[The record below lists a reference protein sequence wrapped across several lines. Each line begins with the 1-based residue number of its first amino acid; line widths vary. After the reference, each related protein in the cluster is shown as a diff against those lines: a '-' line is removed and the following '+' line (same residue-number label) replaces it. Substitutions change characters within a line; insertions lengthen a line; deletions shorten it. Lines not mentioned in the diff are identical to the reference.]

1 MNLTNEEI
9 TESWKFDFLYQYAL
23 HTTRF
28 KDQPVSELSL
38 SRSLLRLAA
47 YELITGE
54 DLLHQCFTEM
64 AESMRNY
71 LEISPAIKRMDSMM
85 LKSNIWKRGR
95 LELLYT
101 CLSNLMKALHR
112 DRKIKLLEGLKHY
125 ADPNVRNRVVH
136 HEQDIPQADR
146 LQKVMDAA
154 TDFLPRCVDAYADSE
169 NYQFLERAIREQ
181 TKKDSDGHDILRGK
195 GDGINCRRSH

>member
-1 MNLTNEEI
+1 
-9 TESWKFDFLYQYAL
+9 
-23 HTTRF
+23 
-28 KDQPVSELSL
+28 
-38 SRSLLRLAA
+38 
-47 YELITGE
+47 
-54 DLLHQCFTEM
+54 
-64 AESMRNY
+64 
-71 LEISPAIKRMDSMM
+71 
-85 LKSNIWKRGR
+85 
-95 LELLYT
+95 
-101 CLSNLMKALHR
+101 MKALHR
-112 DRKIKLLEGLKHY
+112 DGKIELLEGLKHY

-195 GDGINCRRSH
+195 GDGINSSTLQNPSDSDATYRKKAGKEPLSYSTNITGTVGGNGSLVTD